1 MERTMSTELTIGFNW
16 ERLEEGL
23 PEERSCFGMLQV
35 CFGQLLLTE
44 GQDGFI
50 DCTRRG
56 PLVSGYHLAE
66 WMAWNWWRLTR
77 EPRPD
82 VPTSE
87 WHFAHCLGT
96 VGAGY
101 LWPNIT
107 IASDRQRTLLI
118 AKPTRPQGF
127 SAFRFTADWTVVLP
141 TTHFESALDQFMAQ
155 IQGKLRADRVAPT
168 NFDQIWTE
176 VLAERADSDSASQ
189 RELEAVLGYD
199 ADEGDAGQVQQLL
212 ADAGALG
219 HDAIIE
225 LSADHRSG
233 RSLPTAAEIK
243 SWATD
248 FGSITRP
255 ADIPRITGLD
265 LSGRATQPA
274 WRQGYHAARALRE
287 QHGLAY
293 EPLPDQRLAELCAV
307 SPLVL
312 QQATQS
318 SPLAFALDDES
329 HGSGC
334 VALRSHYSTGRRF
347 ELARLLGDR
356 IASGLDEPMIPAT
369 RSHTYRQKLQRAFA
383 AELLCPF
390 EALEAFL
397 DGDYSEQAR
406 EDAAEHFSVSER
418 TVWTLLVNNGRLE
431 RHAVGDDAETLD
443 AAA

>member
-1 MERTMSTELTIGFNW
+1 MSAELTIGLDW

-23 PEERSCFGMLQV
+23 PEEKSCFGMLQV
-35 CFGQLLLTE
+35 CFGNILLTE

-50 DCTRRG
+50 DCARRG

-66 WMAWNWWRLTR
+66 WLAWNWWRLTR

-82 VPTSE
+82 APNSD

-107 IASDRQRTLLI
+107 IASDRQRTLVI

-127 SAFRFTADWTVVLP
+127 SAFRFTAHRTLVMP
-141 TTHFESALDQFMAQ
+141 TSGFESALDLFMGQ

-176 VLAERADSDSASQ
+176 VLAERADPDTASQ

-199 ADEGDAGQVQQLL
+199 ADEGDAGQVRQLL
-212 ADAGALG
+212 GDADDLG

-225 LSADHRSG
+225 IAADHRPG
-233 RSLPTAAEIK
+233 HGLPTAAEIR

-248 FGSITRP
+248 FGRDTRP

-265 LSGRATQPA
+265 LRARSTTPA
-274 WRQGYHAARALRE
+274 WRQGYQGARTLRE
-287 QHGLAY
+287 QHGLAH
-293 EPLPDQRLAELCAV
+293 EPLPDKRLAELCAV
-307 SPLVL
+307 SPEILEPA
-312 QQATQS
+312 QP
-318 SPLAFALDDES
+318 SPLAFVLDDDS
-329 HGSGC
+329 HRAGR
-334 VALRSHYSTGRRF
+334 VVLRSNYPTGRRF

-356 IASGLDEPMIPAT
+356 IAGALDEHLIPVT

-406 EDAAEHFSVSER
+406 DDAAQHFNVSER
-418 TVWTLLVNNGRLE
+418 AVWTLLVNNDRLE
-431 RHAVGDDAETLD
+431 RNALDDDAETLG